1 MGIKNSIRISK
12 VTNLPKVKNL
22 KMKVT
27 LALIAAA
34 KAAAPER
41 PDDVW
46 SNTTVTATKRSGGAI
61 DAPRRYDDLEAIAVK
76 YWKKSGM
83 TGKNKFDEKKYWAYG
98 CHCFM
103 LGDRAMSEMGHGKPT
118 DALDNKCKA
127 YKDCQKC
134 VREEHGDACI
144 GEFVRY
150 TWKYATKRQ
159 AFESKN
165 APGSCERELFE
176 CDLQFV
182 KDTYSTKDV
191 WTEDYHLFWS
201 KTGWDNEDANNC
213 PSGGNGPVEHQ
224 CCGGHTSPYYWI
236 NLNKFQCCP
245 DYRVIGADDQC

>member
-1 MGIKNSIRISK
+1 MKFSFAIIATAFASEDNVADDTWVGPLSSNS
-12 VTNLPKVKNL
+12 
-22 KMKVT
+22 
-27 LALIAAA
+27 
-34 KAAAPER
+34 
-41 PDDVW
+41 
-46 SNTTVTATKRSGGAI
+46 TAVARSGVRQIESGE
-61 DAPRRYDDLEAIAVK
+61 RRYDDLESIASK
-76 YWKKSGM
+76 YWRKQGL
-83 TGKNKFDEKKYWAYG
+83 TGKSKFDDRKYWTYG
-98 CHCFM
+98 CHCLM
-103 LGDRAMSEMGHGKPT
+103 LGDRPMSEMGAGKPV

-134 VREEHGDACI
+134 VREKHGDTCI

-150 TWKYATKRQ
+150 TWRYATKRQ

>member
-1 MGIKNSIRISK
+1 MGVADDTWVGPESPTIAR
-12 VTNLPKVKNL
+12 LGGDR
-22 KMKVT
+22 
-27 LALIAAA
+27 ALDQQG
-34 KAAAPER
+34 E
-41 PDDVW
+41 
-46 SNTTVTATKRSGGAI
+46 
-61 DAPRRYDDLEAIAVK
+61 RRYEDLKAIAVK
-76 YWKKSGM
+76 FWKKQGTSE
-83 TGKNKFDEKKYWAYG
+83 KFDDRKYWTYG
-98 CHCFM
+98 CHCFL
-103 LGDRAMSEMGHGKPT
+103 LGDRPMSEMGKGRPV

-134 VREEHGDACI
+134 VREEHGDTCI

-150 TWKYATKRQ
+150 TWRYATKRN
-159 AFESKN
+159 AFESKD
-165 APGSCERELFE
+165 APGSCQRELFE

-182 KDTYSTKDV
+182 EDTYTTKDV